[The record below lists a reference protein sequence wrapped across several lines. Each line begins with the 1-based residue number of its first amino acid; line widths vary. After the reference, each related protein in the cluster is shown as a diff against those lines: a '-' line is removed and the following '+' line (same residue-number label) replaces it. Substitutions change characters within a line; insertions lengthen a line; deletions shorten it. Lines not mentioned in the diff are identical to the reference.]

1 MYDNTLFLN
10 IWLKSSVTVEL
21 FSITWASSHLNNDI
35 LAKYWN
41 AIIFYRLEGCLLCS
55 CFIALIHNRLT
66 IFYTYGNYMI
76 WSSAAFLWIWLTII
90 PDILIFLVL
99 FILLIYVPFK
109 WLDSNRLYAL
119 FVLLL
124 ALLVL
129 AILSCNILLLIRT
142 GKFP

>member
-1 MYDNTLFLN
+1 
-10 IWLKSSVTVEL
+10 
-21 FSITWASSHLNNDI
+21 
-35 LAKYWN
+35 
-41 AIIFYRLEGCLLCS
+41 
-55 CFIALIHNRLT
+55 
-66 IFYTYGNYMI
+66 MI
-76 WSSAAFLWIWLTII
+76 WSSAAFLWIWLTVI